1 MQFAKEHIKVAISV
15 NDWGKKAKNERRN
28 QSNFNMF
35 PNGFVYSG
43 KEGDKFLSST
53 PFVGKMKEAAEE
65 ADDNCDNDNF

>member
-1 MQFAKEHIKVAISV
+1 
-15 NDWGKKAKNERRN
+15 
-28 QSNFNMF
+28 MF